1 MTVAGML
8 LVRVEVDGALRDVRI
23 RGTHVTE
30 VGFRLRPQFGEE
42 VHDAR
47 GGALLPGLHDHH
59 IHLLALAA
67 RAGSVDCGP
76 PSVTSPESLTAA
88 LRSACRK
95 LPPGDW
101 LRGTG
106 YAESV
111 AGLPD
116 RHLLD
121 RMVPDRPVRIQH
133 RGGAL
138 WILNSPALQAVT
150 PVLDDSSDVERDA
163 TGTPTGRLWRYDVR
177 LRPALPKA
185 PPGLGPLG
193 ARLASY
199 GITGV
204 TDATPELDSGAL
216 KLLHDANASGALPQS
231 LRLMGAED
239 GDAPHKIHLRDHDL
253 PALDELV
260 ERVATTH
267 GTGRPVAVHCVTRES
282 LVLTLVALQAAG
294 PHPGDRIEHAAVAP
308 PEVYPMLAECG
319 VSVVTQ
325 PTLLTARGDD
335 YVRDV
340 DPEDRAHLYPYAS
353 LLAHGIPVA
362 ASSDAPYGD
371 PDPWASIAA
380 ATTRRTQSGRVLSPA
395 ERVPARVALNGF
407 LSAPDEPGGRVRR
420 VAPGHRADLCLL
432 SIPLA
437 EALAGPSAGHVAL
450 VLRDGRVVHPR

>member
-1 MTVAGML
+1 MTVTGML
-8 LVRVEVDGALRDVRI
+8 LARVEVDGALCDVRI

-30 VGFRLRPQFGEE
+30 VGVRLRSQAGEE

-76 PSVTSPESLTAA
+76 PSITSLDSLAAA
-88 LRSACRK
+88 LRSAGRD
-95 LPPGDW
+95 LPPGGW

-121 RMVPDRPVRIQH
+121 RLVPDRPVRIQH

-138 WILNSPALQAVT
+138 WILNSRALHAVAPA
-150 PVLDDSSDVERDA
+150 LDDSSDVERDA
-163 TGTPTGRLWRYDVR
+163 AGAPTGRLWRYDAR
-177 LRPALPKA
+177 LRPALPTA
-185 PPGLGPLG
+185 PPDLGPVG

-204 TDATPELDSGAL
+204 TDATPDLDTGAL
-216 KLLHDANASGALPQS
+216 KLLHDASASGAIPQS
-231 LRLMGAED
+231 LHLMGAD
-239 GDAPHKIHLRDHDL
+239 GGDAPHKIHLRDHDL
-253 PALDELV
+253 PALEALTV
-260 ERVATTH
+260 RIAAAH
-267 GTGRPVAVHCVTRES
+267 AAGRPVAVHCVTRES
-282 LVLTLVALQAAG
+282 LILTLVALQEAG
-294 PHPGDRIEHAAVAP
+294 PHPGDRVEHAAVVP
-308 PEVYPMLAECG
+308 PEVYPLLAEYG
-319 VSVVTQ
+319 VRVVTQ
-325 PTLLTARGDD
+325 PTLLTTRGDD
-335 YVRDV
+335 YLRDV
-340 DPEDRAHLYPYAS
+340 EPADRAHLYPYAS

-380 ATTRRTQSGRVLSPA
+380 ASTRSTPSGRVVSPA
-395 ERVPARVALNGF
+395 ERVPARVALEGF
-407 LSAPDEPGGRVRR
+407 LSPPDEPGGRVRR
-420 VAPGHRADLCLL
+420 VTPGLRADLCLL
-432 SIPLA
+432 SVPLA
-437 EALAGPSAGHVAL
+437 EALAGPTAGHVAL
-450 VLRDGRVVHPR
+450 VLRNGRVIHPR

>member
-1 MTVAGML
+1 MSVTGL
-8 LVRVEVDGALRDVRI
+8 LLRRVEADGVLCDVRV
-23 RGTHVTE
+23 RGTRVAE
-30 VGFRLRPQFGEE
+30 MAPRLRPGPGDT

-47 GGALLPGLHDHH
+47 GGTLLPGLHDHH

-76 PSVTSPESLTAA
+76 PSITSLDTLAAA
-88 LRSACRK
+88 LRSAGRD
-95 LPPGDW
+95 LPPGGW

-106 YAESV
+106 YAESA

-121 RMVPDRPVRIQH
+121 RMVPDHPVRIQH

-138 WILNSPALQAVT
+138 WILNSRALQAVA

-163 TGTPTGRLWRYDVR
+163 AGTPTGRLWRYDAR

-185 PPGLGPLG
+185 PPDLGPVG
-193 ARLASY
+193 DRLASY

-204 TDATPELDSGAL
+204 TEATPELDTGAL
-216 KLLHDANASGALPQS
+216 KLLHEATASGALPQS
-231 LRLMGAED
+231 LHLMGADD

-253 PALDELV
+253 PALETLT
-260 ERVATTH
+260 ERVAAAH
-267 GTGRPVAVHCVTRES
+267 RTGRPVAVHCVTRES
-282 LVLTLVALQAAG
+282 LILTLVALQAAG
-294 PHPGDRIEHAAVAP
+294 PYPGDRIEHAAVVP
-308 PEVYPMLAECG
+308 PEVYPLMAECG
-319 VSVVTQ
+319 VRVVTQ

-340 DPEDRAHLYPYAS
+340 EPGDRAHLYPYAS
-353 LLAHGIPVA
+353 LLAQGIPVA

-380 ATTRRTQSGRVLSPA
+380 ASTRRTPSGHVVSPA
-395 ERVPARVALNGF
+395 ERVPARVALEGF
-407 LSAPDEPGGRVRR
+407 LSPPDEPGGRVRR
-420 VAPGHRADLCLL
+420 VAPGLRADLCLL
-432 SIPLA
+432 SVPLA
-437 EALAGPSAGHVAL
+437 EALAGPTAGHVAL
-450 VLRDGRVVHPR
+450 VLRNGRVVHPR